1 MKITIAFLCKHS
13 SMLTSSIID
22 GERNYNS
29 SMKVIK
35 SLGPIPCFHFVTRML
50 YIRKVI
56 ISKNKMYDCGWKI
69 NVSQK

>member
-1 MKITIAFLCKHS
+1 
-13 SMLTSSIID
+13 MLTISIID
-22 GERNYNS
+22 VERDYNYSLN
-29 SMKVIK
+29 IIL

>member
-1 MKITIAFLCKHS
+1 
-13 SMLTSSIID
+13 MLTISIID
-22 GERNYNS
+22 VERDYNYSLN
-29 SMKVIK
+29 IIL

-56 ISKNKMYDCGWKI
+56 ISKNKMHDCGWKI